1 VEEHAEEAVAT
12 EEAPVAEAEAT
23 QEIIEEHAEEVVATA
38 EATEQVEAPT
48 AEATEEVA
56 TGGETAE
63 HAEEVA
69 EAVEPQAAPAETIQ
83 AQWQQLQVTNEGPSA
98 RYEHAMQYDPVTN
111 RLFIVGGHN
120 GDRIFDDTWALDLE
134 TLSWDF
140 LAEEA
145 ISPTAPVLYSSVII
159 VDDAGQNLYL
169 ATGQGPNGT
178 TNEVW
183 KLDLNTQVW
192 ANITASTGQP
202 PEPRYGTGGG
212 KINNHLVVTH
222 GFGATRYDD
231 TWRLNTTSGQWE
243 NITPGGPLPLGRC
256 LVASTPIANGLV
268 MHGGCSTPVGPC
280 YQDDTWVLDATA
292 NVWREVLSDLKPEGR
307 QYHTLAATDANGI
320 ILFGGQDANQAPRN
334 DLWVLNLETGG
345 WQLVES
351 AGGPAPRYNHTAAW
365 IPGRGMLI
373 FGGRD
378 GSAAFNDLWL
388 LTISSAA
395 PETAAPTT
403 EPTEAPA
410 EAAPAP
416 VPPTP
421 TPELVSEHD
430 GG

>member
-1 VEEHAEEAVAT
+1 
-12 EEAPVAEAEAT
+12 
-23 QEIIEEHAEEVVATA
+23 
-38 EATEQVEAPT
+38 
-48 AEATEEVA
+48 
-56 TGGETAE
+56 
-63 HAEEVA
+63 
-69 EAVEPQAAPAETIQ
+69 
-83 AQWQQLQVTNEGPSA
+83 
-98 RYEHAMQYDPVTN
+98 
-111 RLFIVGGHN
+111 
-120 GDRIFDDTWALDLE
+120 
-134 TLSWDF
+134 
-140 LAEEA
+140 
-145 ISPTAPVLYSSVII
+145 
-159 VDDAGQNLYL
+159 
-169 ATGQGPNGT
+169 
-178 TNEVW
+178 
-183 KLDLNTQVW
+183 
-192 ANITASTGQP
+192 
-202 PEPRYGTGGG
+202 
-212 KINNHLVVTH
+212 
-222 GFGATRYDD
+222 
-231 TWRLNTTSGQWE
+231 
-243 NITPGGPLPLGRC
+243 
-256 LVASTPIANGLV
+256 